1 MGVDSFRCKMYAYML
16 SAAPAAVAGAVYAHA
31 ILFVVTP
38 DAVFGVLVI
47 VQTLTVCLVGGAG
60 TLWGPLIGAA
70 IMIPVS
76 EILDTTAGRPSA
88 PASRAWSTAP
98 RSWRS

>member
-1 MGVDSFRCKMYAYML
+1 MGVDSFRCKMAAYML

-31 ILFVVTP
+31 ILFIVTP

-47 VQTLTVCLVGGAG
+47 VQTLTVCLVGGTG

-70 IMIPVS
+70 LMIP
-76 EILDTTAGRPSA
+76 SA
-88 PASRAWSTAP
+88 RSWTRRSATGCPASRAWSTAP
-98 RSWRS
+98 RSW